1 MSDPMS
7 DPMSDLTT
15 YCQAVADGTVEMPR
29 GLRGLLR
36 RALCLLVRSHRA
48 GVPF

>member
-1 MSDPMS
+1 MSNLS
-7 DPMSDLTT
+7 S
-15 YCQAVADGTVEMPR
+15 YCEAVADGTIAPTP

-36 RALCLLVRSHRA
+36 RALCLLVRTHVA